1 MQDGGEDL
9 GGEREEAGII
19 NLPLYTE
26 RKADRIYRYPRRW
39 LTAYA
44 DRMKVG

>member
-1 MQDGGEDL
+1 MQDGGKDL
-9 GGEREEAGII
+9 GDEREKAKII
-19 NLPLYTE
+19 NLPLYTD